1 MYTYTNDTCVVLLV
15 HVHVVKGL
23 YYFTVELNSLFHC
36 MFTTSL
42 SSTYAKIYKQFPS
55 ECITLHFKYVEYD
68 VSDRNFFVTSHAV
81 HQSRVRRYS
90 WGMEREGWDGR
101 INLVCF
107 D

>member
-1 MYTYTNDTCVVLLV
+1 MQRVTTCMQTI
-15 HVHVVKGL
+15 HDVVKGL
-23 YYFTVELNSLFHC
+23 YYFAVELNSLLFHC
-36 MFTTSL
+36 MFMTSL
-42 SSTYAKIYKQFPS
+42 SSTYAKIYKQFQS
-55 ECITLHFKYVEYD
+55 ECTTLYFKYVEYD
-68 VSDRNFFVTSHAV
+68 VSGRNFFVTSHAV